1 MISESDLFFAE
12 ANWRKLQNE
21 SDGESCKAA
30 LGATPPNPCKIGHF
44 ITLKDNVINCPIL
57 AFFSKSGL
65 QYSPFYFCNKQS
77 DRWTN
82 EKSFKYVCLHRI
94 AQKPC
99 TFKVADGIILDD
111 LLYRSFPIYLMRK
124 VKMATRSVCFP
135 GASRD
140 EIFIG
145 AEQTTG

>member
-1 MISESDLFFAE
+1 MRRVISLCFNVISE
-12 ANWRKLQNE
+12 
-21 SDGESCKAA
+21 
-30 LGATPPNPCKIGHF
+30 
-44 ITLKDNVINCPIL
+44 
-57 AFFSKSGL
+57 
-65 QYSPFYFCNKQS
+65 S

-82 EKSFKYVCLHRI
+82 GKSFKYVCLHRI
-94 AQKPC
+94 AQKPR

-111 LLYRSFPIYLMRK
+111 LLYSSFPIYLMRK
-124 VKMATRSVCFP
+124 VKMETLSVCFP